1 MSGIYTAYI
10 SKDNYISKDKYKSN
24 DKYKT
29 VQTESIYA
37 SWPKELNTW
46 GKPPEKP
53 PLPPPRIN
61 RKNKPVIYFPKE
73 GYIETEF

>member
-10 SKDNYISKDKYKSN
+10 SKDKYKS
-24 DKYKT
+24 

-53 PLPPPRIN
+53 PEKPPLPPPIIN
-61 RKNKPVIYFPKE
+61 RKNKPVIYFLKE